1 MTQQGILSDL
11 QYLLDELTIRTEL
24 DYRYTEDELAEMDT
38 LLQQVCEIIFY
49 NEE

>member
-1 MTQQGILSDL
+1 MTQRGILSDL

-24 DYRYTEDELAEMDT
+24 DYKYTNDELAAIDT
-38 LLQQVCEIIFY
+38 LLQQVSEIIFY